1 LLGRYLVET
10 ALITLNGDSRTALC
24 LFWWFAH
31 IGWFVLTFGLG
42 LLFRGPKMQKS
53 RLLTGTL
60 YVNLLVYLL
69 VNKSNPGLLVK

>member
-1 LLGRYLVET
+1 MDTLVLL
-10 ALITLNGDSRTALC
+10 
-24 LFWWFAH
+24 FAWSDGLR
-31 IGWFVLTFGLG
+31 ISVGLSPLGLG
-42 LLFRGPKMQKS
+42 LMGPEAPKMQKS